1 MITTKVRL
9 PKWGKILNV
18 KGPRFKVLYGGRSS
32 AKTWTIGG
40 ALVLQGVKEPLNIA
54 CVREVQNSIADSSK
68 KVIDDWIQRLG
79 LGGFYRSTNYD
90 IWGENGTHFF
100 FRGLSQATEESVKGW
115 EAVNRVWV
123 EEAHRMTPSSRE
135 ILYPTIFRTNNSEL
149 WVSFNPKNRSDP
161 VYMDFVS
168 PGRRLSEAVVKKVTY
183 LDNPWFPAAMEKERQ
198 AMLREEPDRYE
209 HIWMGEPDDASA
221 QRKVIPY
228 ALADLCMKAWPHRPD
243 DGAMAYVGLDVAD
256 TGKDFNAY
264 VTRKGPNIVD
274 LERWAR
280 ATTSQTAR
288 RTHNYIRR
296 RGDVRALYYDRGG
309 VGAGVRGTL
318 ADLGDVD
325 YAIRPV
331 SFGEAVKGP
340 KRRYTRK
347 ATNKDYF
354 ARRNA
359 QLAWGLRLRALRT
372 QRLMDERDPQAANI
386 DPMTCLFIDPRLPR
400 VDFFLQELAQPE
412 WSENTS
418 GQVTI
423 DKLPG
428 ERGKKDTLIHS
439 PDLYDAAVLAF
450 ARDSESGLRAG
461 R

>member
-1 MITTKVRL
+1 MSTARIDL
-9 PKWGKILNV
+9 PSWGQIFNIL
-18 KGPRFKVLYGGRSS
+18 GPRFKVLYGGRGS
-32 AKTWTIGG
+32 AKSWTI
-40 ALVLQGVKEPLNIA
+40 AAVLVLQAFNETLNIA
-54 CVREVQNSIADSSK
+54 CVREVQKSISDSSK
-68 KVIDDWIQRLG
+68 KLIDDWIKRLG
-79 LGGFYRSTNYD
+79 LQWFFKSTAYD
-90 IWGENGTHFF
+90 IWGLNGSHFF

-115 EAVNRVWV
+115 EAVNRVWL
-123 EEAHRMTPSSRE
+123 EEAHTMTPSSRE
-135 ILYPTIFRTNNSEL
+135 ILYPTVFRTDNSEL
-149 WVSFNPKNRSDP
+149 YASFNPKNRSDP
-161 VYMDFVS
+161 VYLDFVS
-168 PGRRLSEAVVKKVTY
+168 PGRRLRDAIVKKVTY
-183 LDNPWFPAAMEKERQ
+183 LDNDWFPAGLEAERQ
-198 AMLREEPDRYE
+198 ETLREEPDRYE

-264 VTRKGPNIVD
+264 VARKGPNIVD
-274 LERWAR
+274 LDRWAR
-280 ATTSQTAR
+280 RTTSQTAR
-288 RTHNYIRR
+288 RVHNYIKR

-318 ADLGDVD
+318 GDLDDVD
-325 YAIRPV
+325 YAVRPV

-386 DPMTCLFIDPRLPR
+386 DPTTCLFINPRLPR